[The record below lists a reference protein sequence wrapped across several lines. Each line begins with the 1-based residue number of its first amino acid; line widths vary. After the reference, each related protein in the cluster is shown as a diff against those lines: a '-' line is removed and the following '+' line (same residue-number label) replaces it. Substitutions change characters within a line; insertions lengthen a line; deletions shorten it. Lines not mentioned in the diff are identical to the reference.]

1 MAKLMAFLSVFS
13 SYLLVFA
20 VAVVLVIVAVF
31 LGIHLRKRKNA
42 TTDK

>member
-20 VAVVLVIVAVF
+20 VAVVLVIIAVF
-31 LGIHLRKRKNA
+31 LGIRLRKRKNV